1 MLSKGPYA
9 GRFRKRRRRA
19 AYVRRYG
26 TGLITRTKQYGPG
39 YQPATKR
46 AGISPELKHYTTGL
60 NLTALDTA
68 PSSGGPARYL
78 ISILNNIAQG
88 DQGDGR
94 QGNKIQLKRITIR
107 IKTEVDPN
115 SSVDYEDIVANGHV
129 FRVILFLD
137 TCPNGGSMTWDT
149 MFDIYPA
156 DKGQLYDYNNPFAC
170 DRFKILADRFIT
182 VHPSFI
188 MYDGTNYHAGGNI
201 AFDKFSIPLDC
212 ATWFSDGTNNL
223 TSIQRNNV
231 GMWICS
237 DASLTAYPNMKFS
250 YRSKLRYMDY

>member
-9 GRFRKRRRRA
+9 GRFRKRRKRA

-78 ISILNNIAQG
+78 ISTLNNIGQG

-94 QGNKIQLKRITIR
+94 QGNKIQIGRASCR
-107 IKTEVDPN
+107 E
-115 SSVDYEDIVANGHV
+115 
-129 FRVILFLD
+129 RV
-137 TCPNGGSMTWDT
+137 
-149 MFDIYPA
+149 
-156 DKGQLYDYNNPFAC
+156 
-170 DRFKILADRFIT
+170 
-182 VHPSFI
+182 
-188 MYDGTNYHAGGNI
+188 
-201 AFDKFSIPLDC
+201 
-212 ATWFSDGTNNL
+212 
-223 TSIQRNNV
+223 
-231 GMWICS
+231 
-237 DASLTAYPNMKFS
+237 
-250 YRSKLRYMDY
+250 